1 MQKQS
6 AYHILNM
13 MERNAVN
20 KNHALQVQKLSRNVG
35 WEDAEKEPA
44 WYAEAATLNLPQ
56 REGR

>member
-1 MQKQS
+1 
-6 AYHILNM
+6 M